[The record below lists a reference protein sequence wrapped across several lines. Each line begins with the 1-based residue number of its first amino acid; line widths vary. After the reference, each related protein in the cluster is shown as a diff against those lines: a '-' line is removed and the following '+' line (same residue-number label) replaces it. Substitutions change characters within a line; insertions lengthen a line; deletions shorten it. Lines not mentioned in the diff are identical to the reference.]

1 MSDALLDAIAEL
13 TRQNRELAARVA
25 TLERDRAEDRERL
38 NAHGMLLA
46 PPLRRDVVRRERL
59 NAHGMLLA
67 PPSRRDVVRHYEAQ
81 LAQIKPARR
90 EFLSGGV
97 TYYLPPEAA

>member
-46 PPLRRDVVRRERL
+46 PP
-59 NAHGMLLA
+59 
-67 PPSRRDVVRHYEAQ
+67 SRRDVVRHYEAQ
-81 LAQIKPARR
+81 LAQIKPPARR

>member
-25 TLERDRAEDRERL
+25 TLERDRAED
-38 NAHGMLLA
+38 
-46 PPLRRDVVRRERL
+46 RERL

>member
-1 MSDALLDAIAEL
+1 MSDALLDDIAEL
-13 TRQNRELAARVA
+13 TRQNRELAAMVA
-25 TLERDRAEDRERL
+25 TLERDRAED
-38 NAHGMLLA
+38 
-46 PPLRRDVVRRERL
+46 RERL

>member
-1 MSDALLDAIAEL
+1 MSDMDAAFAALAVLAK
-13 TRQNRELAARVA
+13 QNREQ
-25 TLERDRAEDRERL
+25 AEEIASLKSIVRL
-38 NAHGMLLA
+38 H
-46 PPLRRDVVRRERL
+46 DERL

>member
-13 TRQNRELAARVA
+13 TRQNRELAAMVA

-38 NAHGMLLA
+38 NAHG
-46 PPLRRDVVRRERL
+46 V
-59 NAHGMLLA
+59 LLA

-81 LAQIKPARR
+81 LAQIKPPARR

>member
-46 PPLRRDVVRRERL
+46 PPLRRDVVR
-59 NAHGMLLA
+59 
-67 PPSRRDVVRHYEAQ
+67 HYEAQ
-81 LAQIKPARR
+81 LAQIKPPARR

>member
-46 PPLRRDVVRRERL
+46 PP
-59 NAHGMLLA
+59 
-67 PPSRRDVVRHYEAQ
+67 SRRDVVRHYEAQ

-97 TYYLPPEAA
+97 TCYLPPEAA

>member
-1 MSDALLDAIAEL
+1 MRDMTLMYESLAILEKKY
-13 TRQNRELAARVA
+13 QDMAARMR
-25 TLERDRAEDRERL
+25 TIEQQRAED
-38 NAHGMLLA
+38 
-46 PPLRRDVVRRERL
+46 RERL

-97 TYYLPPEAA
+97 TCYLPPEAA

>member
-13 TRQNRELAARVA
+13 TRQNRELAAMVA

-46 PPLRRDVVRRERL
+46 PPL
-59 NAHGMLLA
+59 
-67 PPSRRDVVRHYEAQ
+67 RRDVVRHYEAQ

>member
-25 TLERDRAEDRERL
+25 TLERDRAEDRGRL

-46 PPLRRDVVRRERL
+46 PPLRRDVVR
-59 NAHGMLLA
+59 
-67 PPSRRDVVRHYEAQ
+67 HYEAQ
-81 LAQIKPARR
+81 LDQIKPARR

>member
-46 PPLRRDVVRRERL
+46 PPLRRDVVR
-59 NAHGMLLA
+59 
-67 PPSRRDVVRHYEAQ
+67 HYEAQ